1 MDRENTKGTKEYYEK
16 VAVIGMTKFKKL
28 QEVGKDSSKTISKL
42 DKFLPTPCI
51 NNRAWTVFY
60 KKEPS
65 IPLEI

>member
-51 NNRAWTVFY
+51 
-60 KKEPS
+60 KP
-65 IPLEI
+65 

>member
-28 QEVGKDSSKTISKL
+28 QEVGKDSAKTISKL

-51 NNRAWTVFY
+51 KGILVVFVFGY
-60 KKEPS
+60 
-65 IPLEI
+65 LE